1 MKWLAMLEPADLG
14 IALCIIL
21 IFVAFISGLFLG
33 ASFSPARDP
42 KARGPWHAR
51 LAAAE
56 GGARRDGKKRSTN
69 LPAVVTALVVVSGV
83 IVLDHFKG
91 PLFPDVFYCL
101 NDGGAQIT
109 GMNSTPANS
118 SARPSAGSA
127 SPSQDRFVQERG
139 VK

>member
-1 MKWLAMLEPADLG
+1 MKWLAMIEPSDLG

-21 IFVAFISGLFLG
+21 IFVTFISGLFLG
-33 ASFSPARDP
+33 GSLSWYRTHSAR
-42 KARGPWHAR
+42 KEREPWQAR

-56 GGARRDGKKRSTN
+56 GKPRHDGKERSTN

-101 NDGGAQIT
+101 NDGGTQTTRMCT
-109 GMNSTPANS
+109 GRYNHEQEGIAYRNLI
-118 SARPSAGSA
+118 AE
-127 SPSQDRFVQERG
+127 SP
-139 VK
+139 